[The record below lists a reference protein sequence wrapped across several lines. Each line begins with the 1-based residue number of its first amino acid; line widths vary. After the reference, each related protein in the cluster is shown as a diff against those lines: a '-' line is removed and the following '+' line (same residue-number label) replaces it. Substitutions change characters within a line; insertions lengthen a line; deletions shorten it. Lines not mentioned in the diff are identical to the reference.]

1 MGLVRDSQVHVFL
14 VLLIA
19 FSLLIALALDP
30 LTAERGVLADLR
42 VATFNVVSIMTG
54 TGYASENYGQWGAM
68 PVMVF
73 LVLTLIGGCAGS
85 TACGM
90 KIFRVQVALKTVSQ
104 HVRRLAYP
112 HGVFVMRYN
121 GRPVDGSVVSAV
133 MSFIFL
139 YFLLI
144 GVLAVALMAMD
155 LDPLTAFSGAATAIA
170 NVGPG
175 LGDVIG
181 PDGNFSPLPD
191 LAKWLL
197 ALAMLVG
204 RLELFTVLVLIL
216 PRFWQ
221 R

>member
-1 MGLVRDSQVHVFL
+1 
-14 VLLIA
+14 
-19 FSLLIALALDP
+19 
-30 LTAERGVLADLR
+30 
-42 VATFNVVSIMTG
+42 
-54 TGYASENYGQWGAM
+54 
-68 PVMVF
+68 
-73 LVLTLIGGCAGS
+73 
-85 TACGM
+85 
-90 KIFRVQVALKTVSQ
+90 KTVTQ

-121 GRPVDGSVVSAV
+121 GRAVEGSVVSAV

-144 GVLAVALMAMD
+144 GLLAIALMGMD

-181 PDGNFSPLPD
+181 PSGNFASLPD

-197 ALAMLVG
+197 SLGMLIG